1 MCRALDYSVPMLILL
16 AIIASQSN
24 VSMQENAGAQAAA
37 ELACPSDLA
46 SQAVAALHM
55 GDRQENV
62 KRLAII
68 DREISDEI
76 KRLQIQFN

>member
-16 AIIASQSN
+16 AIIASKSN